1 MSEEENRQFCMTTVD
16 NVNHL
21 YGDQELKSLQRKDG
35 RFINT
40 CLMVTL
46 SGGVVSD
53 GLEDGRWSAGWAG
66 STTLCPWRTPCRT
79 GA

>member
-1 MSEEENRQFCMTTVD
+1 MSEEQNKQIGMTTVD

-21 YGDQELKSLQRKDG
+21 YGNQVLKSLQRKDG
-35 RFINT
+35 RFVNT

-53 GLEDGRWSAGWAG
+53 GLEEMCIRDSRHAD
-66 STTLCPWRTPCRT
+66 R
-79 GA
+79 